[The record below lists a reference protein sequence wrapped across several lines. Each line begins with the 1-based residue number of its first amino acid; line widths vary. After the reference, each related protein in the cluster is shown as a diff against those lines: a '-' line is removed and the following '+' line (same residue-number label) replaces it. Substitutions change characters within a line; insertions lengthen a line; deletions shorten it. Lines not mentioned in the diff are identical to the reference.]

1 MVLGDISHAM
11 VVVDNHMLHTV
22 VELVGL
28 LTLGDQLLQ
37 VGQMVETSHITMRD
51 MLHGVQVDLE
61 DTSAA
66 SEDQMVELVVSQ

>member
-1 MVLGDISHAM
+1 MVLGDILHAT

-22 VELVGL
+22 VELVDL
-28 LTLGDQLLQ
+28 LTLVDQLLE
-37 VGQMVETSHITMRD
+37 VGQMVETSHITMRH
-51 MLHGVQVDLE
+51 MLHGELVDLE